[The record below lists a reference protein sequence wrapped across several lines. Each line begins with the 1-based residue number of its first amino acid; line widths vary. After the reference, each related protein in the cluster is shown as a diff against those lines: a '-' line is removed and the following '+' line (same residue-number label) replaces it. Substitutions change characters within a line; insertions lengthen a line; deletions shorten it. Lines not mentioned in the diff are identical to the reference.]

1 MIRYYGWKTGS
12 RHVVV
17 IGPLTF
23 KFPKLWLDR
32 LWNIVRT
39 EPIADWWM
47 WYKGYLSASFGENFV
62 EAKWFFRRKPQQIVP
77 CILPLVIFNVYPTQ
91 KGVGALKVEECI
103 GGKYDP
109 DESVRAKFSR
119 EFWRAFSDKGAS
131 HTFGRNENYALYDGR
146 ARLLDYGAP
155 GVMELVVNY
164 NDEFARLLETVKKYT
179 EANLTA

>member
-1 MIRYYGWKTGS
+1 MIHYYGWNKGS

-23 KFPKLWLDR
+23 KFPKLWLNR
-32 LWNIVRT
+32 LWHIVRRDSVK
-39 EPIADWWM
+39 DWWF
-47 WYKGYLSASFGENFV
+47 WYKSYLGVSFGENFT
-62 EAKWFFRRKPQQIVP
+62 EAKWFFKKKPPQIVP
-77 CILPLVIFNVYPTQ
+77 CMLPLVIINAYLTQ

-109 DESVRAKFSR
+109 NESVRVRFSR

-131 HTFGRNENYALYDGR
+131 HTFGRNENYALHNGK

-155 GVMELVVNY
+155 GVMELVVNHQE
-164 NDEFARLLETVKKYT
+164 EFSRFLKVVKDYSGVC
-179 EANLTA
+179 